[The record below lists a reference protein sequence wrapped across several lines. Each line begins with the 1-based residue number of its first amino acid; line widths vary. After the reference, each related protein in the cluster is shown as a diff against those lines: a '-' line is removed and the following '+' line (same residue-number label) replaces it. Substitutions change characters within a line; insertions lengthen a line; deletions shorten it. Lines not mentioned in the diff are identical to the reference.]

1 MDNKSLSHVKWKCQ
15 YHIVFIP
22 KYRKKVLYGELKA
35 DVQEIISTLCR
46 YKEVE
51 IIDGAVCED
60 HIHLSVAI
68 PPKYSISKFMGY
80 LKGKSTLMIYDR
92 HPELQSKWDKA
103 FWARGYYVS
112 TIGNITEEAIKKY
125 IREQAE
131 ESRKE
136 DLRSTAL

>member
-1 MDNKSLSHVKWKCQ
+1 MDNRSLSHARWKCQ

-22 KYRKKVLYGELKA
+22 KYRKKVLYVQLRN
-35 DVQEIISTLCR
+35 DVREIISTLWK
-46 YKEVE
+46 YKDVE
-51 IIDGAVCED
+51 IIDGAVWSD
-60 HIHLSVAI
+60 HVHLSVVI
-68 PPKYSISKFMGY
+68 PSKYSISKFMGY

-103 FWARGYYVS
+103 FGARGYYVF
-112 TIGNITEEAIKKY
+112 TIGNITEDAIRKY

-136 DLRSTAL
+136 DSRSTAL

>member
-1 MDNKSLSHVKWKCQ
+1 MDNKSLSHVTWKCQ

-22 KYRKKVLYGELKA
+22 KYRKKILYGQLRQ
-35 DVQEIISTLCR
+35 DVREIIKTLCK
-46 YKEVE
+46 YKDVE
-51 IIDGAVCED
+51 IIDGAVCVD
-60 HIHLSVAI
+60 HIHLSLAI
-68 PPKYSISKFMGY
+68 PPKYSISNFMGY

-92 HPELQSKWDKA
+92 HPDLQSKWDKG

-112 TIGNITEEAIKKY
+112 TIGNITEEAIRKY

-136 DLRSTAL
+136 DTRSTSL